1 MGRRGRP
8 KIGPVTDAALGKTR
22 RGSPPKMAQE
32 FHDAVNEPGDYIL
45 LWAGA
50 CKVGDGKG
58 KFSWSSLT
66 TSLGGVEPK
75 AARIA
80 EQQVETPASHV
91 ERILSPLAHEARIR
105 LLQILYS
112 GPKSSSELTELTGL
126 KGGNLHYHLK
136 ELMYADYVCEKDRH
150 YSLTR
155 LGIQLLI
162 TTTCIAHLNVK
173 DKGEDGLEISG
184 GWEKDEED

>member
-1 MGRRGRP
+1 MAHGGRP
-8 KIGPVTDAALGKTR
+8 SIGPVTDAALKKSGRGK
-22 RGSPPKMAQE
+22 PPKMAAE
-32 FHDAVNEPGDYIL
+32 LHEAVKEPGDYIL

-50 CKVGDGKG
+50 CRAGDGKG
-58 KFSWSSLT
+58 SFSWSSLT
-66 TSLGGVEPK
+66 TSLGGVEPTDD
-75 AARIA
+75 RIA
-80 EQQVETPASHV
+80 QQEVETPASHV

-112 GPKSSSELTELTGL
+112 GPKSSSELSELTGL

-136 ELMYADYVCEKDRH
+136 ELMYADYVREKERQ

-173 DKGEDGLEISG
+173 DMGEDGLEISG
-184 GWEKDEED
+184 GWEHEDAD